1 MSNHTAVNRAFWDE
15 ISQHHADSDFYAVE
29 RFISTR
35 DSLGAIER
43 AEVGAVNGRSI
54 CHLQCHIGLDSLSLA
69 NQGATVTG
77 LDFSAESVRIAR
89 ELSTR
94 TGIAAEF
101 VQADVLDAAEAIGAT
116 FDLVY
121 TTRGVL
127 MWVSDLDRW
136 ADNCARLLHLG
147 GTFYLLDI
155 HPLAMVLNPNDS
167 GFELASSYFGSA
179 QPNIRSA
186 DASYAVSDVGLRN
199 QETHE
204 WVHPVGDVVSALAR
218 AGLLIDFL
226 HEHPSDDQ
234 SPTSLADRDNARNA
248 PQLPALYSVRAHKPH

>member
-1 MSNHTAVNRAFWDE
+1 MSDHTVVNQAFWDE
-15 ISQHHADSDFYAVE
+15 ISQHHADSEFYAVD
-29 RFISTR
+29 RFMSSR

-43 AEVGAVNGRSI
+43 AEVGPVKGKSI

-89 ELSTR
+89 ELSAK

-101 VQADVLDAAEAIGAT
+101 VQADVLDAAETIGT
-116 FDLVY
+116 TVDLVF
-121 TTRGVL
+121 TTRGVV
-127 MWVSDLDRW
+127 MWVNDLDRW
-136 ADNCARLLHLG
+136 ADNCARLLHPG
-147 GTFYLLDI
+147 GTFYLLDV
-155 HPLAMVLNPNDS
+155 HPLGMVLYPNDT

-179 QPNIRSA
+179 QPNVSTA
-186 DASYAVSDVGLRN
+186 DASYAVSDVGLTN

-204 WVHPVGDVVSALAR
+204 WVHPVGNVLSALAQ
-218 AGLLIDFL
+218 AGLVIDFL

-234 SPTSLADRDNARNA
+234 SPTSLADRDSASNA
-248 PQLPALYSVRAHKPH
+248 PQLPALYSIRAHKPH